1 MMKHI
6 LSIFLILSVTAS
18 KGQVQL
24 ISATELCTMMS
35 GFSSDEEA
43 HSVLNE
49 LLAVVHWEKNFV
61 MAPCSGVDNACAVNV
76 NGVRYILYNPSFMES
91 MDNNAGDVAGYF
103 ILAHE
108 MAHHILLH
116 TKDLLLIDPS
126 LANQIELA
134 EKRKQELEADEYA
147 AMVLAALGYSLGEI
161 KLALKSLDSD
171 WRSAK
176 VEDEIYSTHP
186 IIGKRL
192 FAVNKG
198 YYQVIDKQEGHDA
211 MSLYLKGGEAF
222 NQQDYYSAL
231 RHFEA
236 SLEIADVSITWQ
248 SLGQTHLQLENY
260 EKALACFSIALEYG
274 LDYDILYDKGVSL
287 WYLNRKP
294 EACDCWKKCY
304 INDNEYTYYVDFC
317 N

>member
-1 MMKHI
+1 MKHI

-49 LLAVVHWEKNFV
+49 LLEVVHWEKNFV
-61 MAPCSGVDNACAVNV
+61 MAPCSGVDNACAVNI

-91 MDNNAGDVAGYF
+91 MDNKAGDVAGYF

-116 TKDLLLIDPS
+116 SKDLLLFDPS
-126 LANQIELA
+126 QANKMELA

-161 KLALKSLDSD
+161 KLALKSFDSD
-171 WRSAK
+171 WRSA
-176 VEDEIYSTHP
+176 DADDDTYSTHP
-186 IIGKRL
+186 SIYKRL
-192 FAVNKG
+192 AAVNKG
-198 YYQVIDKQEGHDA
+198 YFQVIDRQEGHDA
-211 MSLYLKGGEAF
+211 MSLYMKGGEAF
-222 NQQDYYSAL
+222 NQQDYYSAI
-231 RHFEA
+231 RYFEA
-236 SLEIADVSITWQ
+236 SLEIIELPLNWEG
-248 SLGQTHLQLENY
+248 LGQSHLQLEHY
-260 EKALACFSIALEYG
+260 EKALACFSIALEFD

-287 WYLNRKP
+287 WYLNRKS
-294 EACDCWKKCY
+294 EACDCWKTCY
-304 INDNEYTYYVDFC
+304 INDNEYTNYVDFC